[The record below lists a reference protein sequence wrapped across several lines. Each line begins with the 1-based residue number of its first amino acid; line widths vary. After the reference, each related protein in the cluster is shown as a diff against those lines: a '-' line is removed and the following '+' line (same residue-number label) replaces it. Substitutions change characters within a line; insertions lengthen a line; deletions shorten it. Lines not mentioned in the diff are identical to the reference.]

1 MYESQPKQLKKAKWP
16 LCLLYFHMLKSREAY
31 GKSCSCTHTKHTLYS
46 AVSQHEV
53 LFTTLYFYNVHVIIE
68 VTGIHVDGNSSVQCV
83 FLREI

>member
-31 GKSCSCTHTKHTLYS
+31 GKSCSCTHTKHTLY
-46 AVSQHEV
+46 
-53 LFTTLYFYNVHVIIE
+53 FYNVHVIIE